1 MQKNCKFIPK
11 HISKLKISRHAN
23 NQQNMTVIWTQS
35 FQQKEMLKFLYRDL
49 KTAINI
55 MLSETMKKM
64 ELMYEPMEKLKN
76 RNEN

>member
-1 MQKNCKFIPK
+1 
-11 HISKLKISRHAN
+11 
-23 NQQNMTVIWTQS
+23 
-35 FQQKEMLKFLYRDL
+35 MLKFLYRDL